1 LFLEACDRLATQ
13 GVQEI
18 EVFGGLQERLVIVL
32 AVNVDEEATD
42 LGKLSLSDRTI
53 VNLVLAPARREDLT
67 REQDGLVVT
76 QLGLFERMVTRGT
89 GFDCK
94 RGFDPGPIGSLANV
108 LCAHTRSRRRRHRSD
123 YDRLSRPRLAGKY
136 RETGAGKSIVIG
148 AMTAA

>member
-1 LFLEACDRLATQ
+1 
-13 GVQEI
+13 
-18 EVFGGLQERLVIVL
+18 
-32 AVNVDEEATD
+32 D

-76 QLGLFERMVTRGT
+76 QLGLFERMVNRGT

-136 RETGAGKSIVIG
+136 REPRLKLEFEAVRQRKIAYGEIQEHRPSTPSQARSL
-148 AMTAA
+148 AATIEKASTLRPAPRVAAPA